1 MDPLNEFFAVMLADN
16 YHRFYGRVDEG
27 IEILDRLI
35 TNDSSTRAMR
45 SKALVLMQEPI
56 GDLSESYK
64 LMYRAYKKAPDEF
77 GNLTFLLRTSLGL
90 DLLPL
95 SEKFANILQM
105 RYPDNPHTF
114 SNISLPLI
122 FNHESKK
129 LLDLVDFWSAE
140 KGLNKQEEINT
151 RANIHVMQGKV
162 KEARRIIE
170 DAYPDLRKME
180 FEVDT
185 LKFGRTYFNLW
196 NYAEILKLD
205 TDMGNAD
212 LARQKIC
219 EFYKFQID
227 SNKFLPKHQRNIL
240 ELDCY
245 YFSDDTT
252 NFVKAYEKRYFIRKD
267 RFYGGFGDIKMG
279 EYGRFHS
286 SRDFKQLFDRIT
298 EETHRHRA
306 EVIEYLKEEGDWDP
320 AWDKE
325 LGLD

>member
-1 MDPLNEFFAVMLADN
+1 LDPLNEFFAVMLADN
-16 YHRFYGRVDEG
+16 YHRFYGRVEEG
-27 IEILDRLI
+27 IQILDRLI
-35 TNDSSTRAMR
+35 ANDSSTRAMR

-64 LMYRAYKKAPDEF
+64 LMYEAYKKAPDEF
-77 GNLTFLLRTSLGL
+77 GNLTFLLKTSLGL

-95 SEKFANILQM
+95 SEKFASILQM
-105 RYPDNPHTF
+105 RYPDNPFTF
-114 SNISLPLI
+114 SNISLPLY
-122 FNHESKK
+122 FNNESKK

-140 KGLNKQEEINT
+140 KSLSKQEEIIT
-151 RANIHVMQGKV
+151 RANIEVMQGNV
-162 KEARRIIE
+162 NEARRIIE
-170 DAYPDLRKME
+170 EAYPDLRKME

-185 LKFGRTYFNLW
+185 LKFWGTYLELW
-196 NYAEILKLD
+196 GYAEILKLD
-205 TDMGNAD
+205 NDRVNAD
-212 LARQKIC
+212 LSGQRIC

-227 SNKFLPKHQRNIL
+227 SNKFLPKHQRNLL

-252 NFVKAYEKRYFIRKD
+252 NFVKAYENRYFTRKD
-267 RFYGGFGDIKMG
+267 RFHGGFGDIKMG
-279 EYGRFHS
+279 EYRRFHN
-286 SRDFKQLFDRIT
+286 SRDFMQLFDRIT
-298 EETHRHRA
+298 QETHRHRA